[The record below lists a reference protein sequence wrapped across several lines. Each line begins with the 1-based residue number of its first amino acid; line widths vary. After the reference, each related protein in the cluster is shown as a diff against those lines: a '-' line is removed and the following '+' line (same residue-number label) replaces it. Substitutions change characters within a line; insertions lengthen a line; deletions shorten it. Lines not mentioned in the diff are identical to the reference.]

1 MRETLEDIYNI
12 RKNADGKTRL
22 PSAKIRTGKASPVRK
37 NADGP
42 SAKMRTALYFRGGLR
57 R

>member
-1 MRETLEDIYNI
+1 MRETLEDIYNV

-42 SAKMRTALYFRGGLR
+42 SAKMRTAL
-57 R
+57 